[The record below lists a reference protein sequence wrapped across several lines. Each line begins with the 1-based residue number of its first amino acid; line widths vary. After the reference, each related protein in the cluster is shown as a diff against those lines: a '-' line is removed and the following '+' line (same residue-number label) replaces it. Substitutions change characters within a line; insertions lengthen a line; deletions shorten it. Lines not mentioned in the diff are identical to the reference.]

1 MHFGGKKKKNMLQT
15 NFESTAKNKQRCPP
29 HKETAVFVSA

>member
-1 MHFGGKKKKNMLQT
+1 MIQT

-29 HKETAVFVSA
+29 HKETAVFVSAWEYPSLH